1 MGNYN
6 YIVVLVGVC
15 GTGKSAVGRKVAQ
28 RLEVPFFDA
37 DKLPISNSLPKGKL
51 PIEVDFENW
60 LTSVEDLI
68 RIQATQKGC
77 VISCSVLKKEH
88 RRRLSAN
95 IDHELD
101 WVFMN
106 ASYDNVAQRVE
117 QLEGYGRPASL
128 LKSDFE
134 TLEAPKRALT
144 IDMTYSEGE
153 IVDIILKYLA
163 RKYG

>member
-1 MGNYN
+1 MKNYN
-6 YIVVLVGVC
+6 YIVILVGVC
-15 GTGKSAVGRKVAQ
+15 GTGKSAVGQKVAQ

-37 DKLPISNSLPKGKL
+37 DKLPTSNYLPKGKL
-51 PIEVDFENW
+51 PQEVDLEKW
-60 LTSVEDLI
+60 LTCVEGLI
-68 RIQATQKGC
+68 ATQSTQKGC
-77 VISCSVLKKEH
+77 VISCSVLKVVH

-95 IDHELD
+95 IDHQLD
-101 WVFMN
+101 WVYMN

-117 QLEGYGRPASL
+117 QLRDNDRSASV

-144 IDMTYSEGE
+144 IDMTYPEGE
-153 IVDIILKYLA
+153 IVDTILKYLA